1 MTAPFPSDGA
11 EADPKGHGLLLRRV
25 AMARELALGMLVEPL
40 GEPWEPSVA
49 GVVATGVGSS
59 EAHARHLVGLL
70 NAHTSVPA
78 EFVSLG
84 SFADPGAMTEARR
97 ARTLV
102 VFSQGLAPNARVAL
116 SRAGEFA
123 GCVVVTAATEAGQFR
138 AGRPERAELLGE
150 LIRGGARVERF
161 PVEDEY
167 TLLVRVIGPA
177 CGFVA
182 ALRLA
187 GSVSGSWI
195 GRVEERALLA
205 GELGELADGPWPGR
219 IRDRLGKEL
228 ESGWE
233 GGVMVMPGEL
243 VGCAQNLAAKFVEG
257 LYVAPPRM
265 VETLELVH
273 GTFQQLKAR
282 PAPVWVL
289 GEDPLSIRARDLLE
303 SAGMKPFHV
312 PVPELAGAMP
322 LALELLFNPALV
334 DGVQRLGLDQVNWP
348 GKGLDGPLY
357 GFEGGV

>member
-11 EADPKGHGLLLRRV
+11 GEDPRGHGLLLRRV
-25 AMARELALGMLVEPL
+25 AMARELALTFLSEPL
-40 GEPWEPSVA
+40 GDPWEPSVA

-116 SRAGEFA
+116 SQASAFA
-123 GCVVVTAATEAGQFR
+123 GCVLVTSATEAGQER
-138 AGRPERAELLGE
+138 SGRPERAELLRT
-150 LIRGGARVERF
+150 LIRGGVRVERF

-167 TLLVRVIGPA
+167 TVLVRVIGPA

-182 ALRLA
+182 AMRLV
-187 GSVSGSWI
+187 GSVSGSRI
-195 GRVEERALLA
+195 GRLEERALLA
-205 GELGELADGPWPGR
+205 GALGGLADGDWPGR
-219 IRDRLGKEL
+219 IRDRLGEEL
-228 ESGWE
+228 EAGWE

-257 LYVAPPRM
+257 FYVAPPRL

-273 GTFQQLKAR
+273 GTFQQLMAR

-289 GEDPLSIRARDLLE
+289 GGDPLSIRARDLLE
-303 SAGMKPFHV
+303 SAGLKPFHLPLGV
-312 PVPELAGAMP
+312 PPSAMP
-322 LALELLFNPALV
+322 LAVELLFNPALA
-334 DGVQRLGLDQVNWP
+334 DGVRRLGLDQVNWP